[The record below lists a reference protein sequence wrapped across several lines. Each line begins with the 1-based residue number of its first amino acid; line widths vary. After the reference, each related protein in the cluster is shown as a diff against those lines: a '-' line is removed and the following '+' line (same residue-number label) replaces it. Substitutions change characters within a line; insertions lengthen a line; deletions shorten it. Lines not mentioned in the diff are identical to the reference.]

1 MRRALI
7 AALPALPVLPVLLVL
22 LALAASKALS
32 RRPRSRATR
41 PPLCLSRLSSRL
53 AG

>member
-7 AALPALPVLPVLLVL
+7 AALPVLPVLPAL